1 MKVVDNL
8 NIISKNLK
16 ITKKQK
22 NVFKS
27 LKRGDIFLAKNQY
40 FRVDFKNVSFAKQY
54 INYLVIYKDL
64 NNIYALKLSDNKDSE
79 TNNMD
84 YCIKT
89 NKYKEMDRDYFVD
102 MDEVYKIPICDIAAK
117 KFSIDIEDQ
126 KQIKR
131 RLSICK
137 EKISG
142 PYNDTKFD
150 LDVPLE
156 IFPGDVILVNNFKYL
171 VYFVTLHTL
180 ACFKLLEHDY
190 NKKFKLSINGK
201 SVFDRIND
209 IMQVVVN
216 GNKYYIE
223 YKKVRYF
230 NKIPKFSL
238 LEFATKEEIEVIER
252 NLIQQ
257 KERLDGLNVENKYD
271 IGTVFDI
278 NGERIIYLFSANGK
292 DYGIDIKKYKEN
304 PILREFCEIA
314 NYDIIDEDFKKEY
327 IENLFESKVEPLAP
341 IEDIYV
347 KYNDWYRHFDE

>member
-1 MKVVDNL
+1 MRVVDNL
-8 NIISKNLK
+8 NIIRKNLK
-16 ITKKQK
+16 VTKEQK
-22 NVFKS
+22 NIFKS
-27 LKRGDIFLAKNQY
+27 LKRGDIFLAKNQC
-40 FRVDFKNVSFAKQY
+40 FRIDLRNVNFAKQY

-64 NNIYALKLSDNKDSE
+64 NNIYALKLSENKDGE
-79 TNNMD
+79 TNYID
-84 YCIKT
+84 YCIKE
-89 NKYKEMDRDYFVD
+89 NKYKEVDRDYFVG
-102 MDEVYKIPICDIAAK
+102 MEKVYKIPVCDISAK
-117 KFSIDIEDQ
+117 KFTIDIEDQ

-131 RLSICK
+131 TLAICK
-137 EKISG
+137 GKISG

-156 IFPGDVILVNNFKYL
+156 IFPGDIILVDEFKYL
-171 VYFVTLHTL
+171 VYFATQHML

-230 NKIPKFSL
+230 NKIPRFSL
-238 LEFATKEEIEVIER
+238 LDFATSEEIEIIEK

-327 IENLFESKVEPLAP
+327 IENLFESKVEPFAP